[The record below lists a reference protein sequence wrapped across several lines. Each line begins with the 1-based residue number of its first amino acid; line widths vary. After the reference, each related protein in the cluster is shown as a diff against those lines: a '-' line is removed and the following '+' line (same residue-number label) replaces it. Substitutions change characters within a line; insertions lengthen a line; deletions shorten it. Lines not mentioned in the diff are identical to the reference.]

1 METLM
6 KDRQNGKS
14 LVRWRGE
21 DKMERLGQHLV
32 RWRYIVVAIWT
43 VLLAVSVYFGL
54 QLPGELRGNGFAIQD
69 GRFEQVEDTLNDRFD
84 RAGASMIVLLEGGD
98 LDTVLEDQRERLEA
112 VNGVDGV
119 LTPNENPDARAG
131 DVAYLLLEFNDYE
144 TAEASIEDVRNAL
157 ITNTDTDVRLTGEP
171 VFADDLNE
179 ASKNDLIRAELIG
192 IPVAL
197 VVLLLVFGT
206 PLAAFMPLF
215 VGVITFIVA
224 AGALF
229 FFAQS
234 MELSI
239 FVLNAV
245 AMIAIAL
252 GIDFSLL
259 LVNRYR
265 EELAQGK
272 SREAAIVRTVAT
284 AGRSILFSG
293 LCVFVGLAGL
303 LFIQV
308 DVFQAVAL
316 GALIAVAGAVLSALT
331 LLPSA
336 LYIVG
341 DAINKGRLIKTNE
354 VRSEVRWQQ
363 LARFVMKRPVVMTL
377 VALLLL
383 LPSLWFVRD
392 LELNIPDA
400 DALPT
405 SYESRAALERWDE
418 VFGATATD
426 AVLLFETNDLTES
439 MILDEL
445 VALTDELNEDPIV
458 DNVTTFLTASG
469 LEPAEFQQLAEVA
482 PEQLEAFDRLL
493 TLDGNTDLALINVSF
508 DVPPS
513 DKEAQA
519 FVRDWLDKGFAV
531 GGPAAFNEEIYEE
544 IYDSIPYAVIT
555 VILATFVILM
565 WAFRSILIPIKAIIM
580 NVLGLGATFGLLVI
594 IFESGYVYDAETI
607 SILTP
612 VFIFSLVFGLSMDYE
627 VFLVSRIEEY
637 YRETGDNDYATEM
650 GLAKTSKI
658 ITSAAVIM
666 IVVTGAFAFTGVSPI
681 KQLGVG
687 IALAIFIDA
696 TIIRI
701 LLVPSLMKL
710 FGDWNWWW
718 FGKKNLPKRN
728 LH

>member
-1 METLM
+1 
-6 KDRQNGKS
+6 
-14 LVRWRGE
+14 
-21 DKMERLGQHLV
+21 MERLGQALV
-32 RWRYIVVAIWT
+32 RWRYAVVLIWT

-54 QLPGELRGNGFAIQD
+54 QLPSELRGNGFAIQD
-69 GRFEQVEDTLNDRFD
+69 GRFAQVEDTLNDRFD

-98 LDTVLEDQRERLEA
+98 LETVIEQQRDRL
-112 VNGVDGV
+112 VDVDGVDGV
-119 LTPNENPDARAG
+119 ITPAENPDARSG
-131 DVAYLLLEFNDYE
+131 DVAYLLLEFEDYD

-157 ITNTDTDVRLTGEP
+157 IRDTDTDVRLTGEP

-197 VVLLLVFGT
+197 LVLLLVFGT
-206 PLAAFMPLF
+206 PLAAVMPLF
-215 VGVITFIVA
+215 VGLITFIVA
-224 AGALF
+224 AGSLF
-229 FFAQS
+229 FFAQT

-265 EELAQGK
+265 EELARGN

-308 DVFQAVAL
+308 DVFQAIAL

-354 VRSEVRWQQ
+354 TRSEVRWQK
-363 LARFVMKRPVVMTL
+363 LARFVMRRPVTMTL

-405 SYESRAALERWDE
+405 SYESRAALERWDD
-418 VFGATATD
+418 VFGETSTD
-426 AVLLFETNDLTES
+426 AVLLFETNDLTDS

-445 VALTDELNEDPIV
+445 TALTEELSEDPIV

-469 LEPAEFQQLAEVA
+469 LEPAEFQQLVEVA
-482 PEQLEAFDRLL
+482 PEQLEAFDRLV
-493 TLDGNTDLALINVSF
+493 TLEGNTDLALVNVSF

-513 DKEAQA
+513 DKDAQA
-519 FVRDWLDKGFAV
+519 FVRDWRDKGFDV

-555 VILATFVILM
+555 VILATMVILM
-565 WAFRSILIPIKAIIM
+565 WAFRSVLIPIKAIIM

-718 FGKKNLPKRN
+718 FGKKDLPKRN

>member
-1 METLM
+1 MERL
-6 KDRQNGKS
+6 GKN
-14 LVRWRGE
+14 LVRWRF
-21 DKMERLGQHLV
+21 
-32 RWRYIVVAIWT
+32 WVVAVWT
-43 VLLAVSVYFGL
+43 VLLAVSIYFGL
-54 QLPGELRGNGFAIQD
+54 QLPGELRGNGFAVQD
-69 GRFEQVEDTLNDRFD
+69 GRFAQVEDTLNDRFD

-98 LDTVLEDQRERLEA
+98 LETVMAEQKTRLES
-112 VNGVDGV
+112 VSGVDGV
-119 LTPNENPDARAG
+119 ITPAENPDARSDDA
-131 DVAYLLLEFNDYE
+131 AYFVLEFEDQE
-144 TAEASIEDVRNAL
+144 AAEAAIADVRAEL
-157 ITNTDTDVRLTGEP
+157 IRDTDTEVRLTGEP
-171 VFADDLNE
+171 VFAQDLNE

-215 VGVITFIVA
+215 VGLITFIVA
-224 AGALF
+224 AGSLF
-229 FFAQS
+229 FFTQT

-265 EELAQGK
+265 EELAKGL

-308 DVFQAVAL
+308 DVFQAIAL

-341 DAINKGRLIKTNE
+341 DAINKGRLIRTNE
-354 VRSEVRWQQ
+354 TRSEVRWQK

-405 SYESRAALERWDE
+405 SYESRAALERWDD
-418 VFGATATD
+418 VFGETSTD
-426 AVLLFETNDLTES
+426 AVLLFETNDLTDS

-445 VALTDELNEDPIV
+445 TTLTDELNEDPIV
-458 DNVTTFLTASG
+458 DNVTTFLTASN
-469 LEPAEFQQLAEVA
+469 LTAAEFQQLVQVA
-482 PEQLEAFDRLL
+482 PEQLEAFERLV
-493 TLDGNTDLALINVSF
+493 TLEGNTDLALVNVSF

-513 DKEAQA
+513 DKAAQA
-519 FVRDWLDKGFAV
+519 FVRDWRDQGFDV

-544 IYDSIPYAVIT
+544 IYDSIPYAVVT
-555 VILATFVILM
+555 VILATMVILM

-658 ITSAAVIM
+658 ITSAAIIM

-696 TIIRI
+696 TIIRM

-718 FGKKNLPKRN
+718 FGKKDLPKRN

>member
-1 METLM
+1 
-6 KDRQNGKS
+6 
-14 LVRWRGE
+14 
-21 DKMERLGQHLV
+21 MERLGQALV
-32 RWRYIVVAIWT
+32 RWRYAVVLIWT

-54 QLPGELRGNGFAIQD
+54 QLPSELRGNGFAIQD
-69 GRFEQVEDTLNDRFD
+69 GRFAQVEDTLNDRFD

-98 LDTVLEDQRERLEA
+98 LETVIEQQRDRLID
-112 VNGVDGV
+112 VDGVDGV
-119 LTPNENPDARAG
+119 ITPAENPDARSG
-131 DVAYLLLEFNDYE
+131 DAAYLLLEFEDYD
-144 TAEASIEDVRNAL
+144 TAEASIADVRDAL
-157 ITNTDTDVRLTGEP
+157 IRDTDTNVRLTGEP

-197 VVLLLVFGT
+197 LVLLLVFGT
-206 PLAAFMPLF
+206 PLAAVMPLF
-215 VGVITFIVA
+215 VGLITFIVA

-229 FFAQS
+229 FFAQT

-265 EELAQGK
+265 EELARG
-272 SREAAIVRTVAT
+272 SIREAAIVRTVAT

-316 GALIAVAGAVLSALT
+316 GALVAVAGAVLSALT

-354 VRSEVRWQQ
+354 TRSEVRWQK
-363 LARFVMKRPVVMTL
+363 LARFVMRRPVTMTL

-405 SYESRAALERWDE
+405 SYESRAALERWDD
-418 VFGATATD
+418 VFGETSTD
-426 AVLLFETNDLTES
+426 AVLLFETNDLTDS

-445 VALTDELNEDPIV
+445 TALTDELSGDPIV

-469 LEPAEFQQLAEVA
+469 LEPAEFQQLAEAA
-482 PEQLEAFDRLL
+482 PEQLEAFERLV
-493 TLDGNTDLALINVSF
+493 TLEGNTDLALVNISF
-508 DVPPS
+508 NVPPS
-513 DKEAQA
+513 DKDAQA
-519 FVRDWLDKGFAV
+519 FVRDWRDSGFDV

-544 IYDSIPYAVIT
+544 IYDSIPYAVVT
-555 VILATFVILM
+555 VILATMVILM
-565 WAFRSILIPIKAIIM
+565 WAFRSVLIPIKAIIM

-710 FGDWNWWW
+710 LGDWNWWW
-718 FGKKNLPKRN
+718 FGKKDLPKRN

>member
-1 METLM
+1 
-6 KDRQNGKS
+6 
-14 LVRWRGE
+14 
-21 DKMERLGQHLV
+21 MERLGQALV
-32 RWRYIVVAIWT
+32 RWRYAVVLIWT

-69 GRFEQVEDTLNDRFD
+69 GRFAQVEDTLNDRFD

-98 LDTVLEDQRERLEA
+98 LETVIAQQRDRLID
-112 VNGVDGV
+112 VDGIDGV
-119 LTPNENPDARAG
+119 ITPAENPDARSG
-131 DVAYLLLEFNDYE
+131 DAAYLLLEFEDYD
-144 TAEASIEDVRNAL
+144 TAEASIDDVRNAL
-157 ITNTDTDVRLTGEP
+157 IRDTDTDVRLTGEP

-197 VVLLLVFGT
+197 LVLLLVFGT
-206 PLAAFMPLF
+206 PLAAVMPLF
-215 VGVITFIVA
+215 VGLITFIVA

-229 FFAQS
+229 FFAQT

-265 EELAQGK
+265 EELAKGN

-308 DVFQAVAL
+308 DVFQAIAL

-354 VRSEVRWQQ
+354 TRSEVRWQK
-363 LARFVMKRPVVMTL
+363 LARFVMRRPVTMTL

-405 SYESRAALERWDE
+405 SYESRAALERWDD
-418 VFGATATD
+418 VFGETSTD
-426 AVLLFETNDLTES
+426 AVLLFETNDLTDS

-445 VALTDELNEDPIV
+445 TALTDELSEDPIV

-469 LEPAEFQQLAEVA
+469 LEPAEFQQLAKAA
-482 PEQLEAFDRLL
+482 PKQLEAFNRLV
-493 TLDGNTDLALINVSF
+493 TLDGNTDIALVNISF
-508 DVPPS
+508 NVPPS
-513 DKEAQA
+513 DKDAQA
-519 FVRDWLDKGFAV
+519 FVRDWRESGFDV

-544 IYDSIPYAVIT
+544 IYDSIPYAVVT
-555 VILATFVILM
+555 VILATMVILM
-565 WAFRSILIPIKAIIM
+565 WAFRSVLIPIKAIIM

-710 FGDWNWWW
+710 LGDWNWWW

>member
-1 METLM
+1 MERL
-6 KDRQNGKS
+6 GKN
-14 LVRWRGE
+14 LVRWRF
-21 DKMERLGQHLV
+21 
-32 RWRYIVVAIWT
+32 WVVAVWT
-43 VLLAVSVYFGL
+43 VLLAVSIYFGL
-54 QLPGELRGNGFAIQD
+54 QLPGELRGNGFAVQD
-69 GRFEQVEDTLNDRFD
+69 GRFAQVEDTLNDRFD

-98 LDTVLEDQRERLEA
+98 LETVMAEQKTRLES
-112 VNGVDGV
+112 VSGVDGV
-119 LTPNENPDARAG
+119 ITPAENPDARSG
-131 DVAYLLLEFNDYE
+131 DAAYFVLEFEDQE
-144 TAEASIEDVRNAL
+144 AAEAAIADVRAEL
-157 ITNTDTDVRLTGEP
+157 IRDTDTEVRLTGEP
-171 VFADDLNE
+171 VFAQDLNE

-215 VGVITFIVA
+215 VGLITFIVA
-224 AGALF
+224 AGSLF
-229 FFAQS
+229 FFTQT

-265 EELAQGK
+265 EELAKGL

-308 DVFQAVAL
+308 DVFQAIAL

-341 DAINKGRLIKTNE
+341 DAINKGRLIRTNE
-354 VRSEVRWQQ
+354 TRSEVRWQK

-405 SYESRAALERWDE
+405 SYESRAALERWDD
-418 VFGATATD
+418 VFGETSTD
-426 AVLLFETNDLTES
+426 AVLLFETNDLTDS

-445 VALTDELNEDPIV
+445 TTLTDELNEDPIV
-458 DNVTTFLTASG
+458 DNVTTFLTASN
-469 LEPAEFQQLAEVA
+469 LTAAEFQQLVQVA
-482 PEQLEAFDRLL
+482 PEQLEAFERLV
-493 TLDGNTDLALINVSF
+493 TLEGNTDLALVNVSF

-513 DKEAQA
+513 DKAAQA
-519 FVRDWLDKGFAV
+519 FVRDWRDQGFDV

-544 IYDSIPYAVIT
+544 IYDSIPYAVVT
-555 VILATFVILM
+555 VILATMVILM

-658 ITSAAVIM
+658 ITSAAIIM

-696 TIIRI
+696 TIIRM

-718 FGKKNLPKRN
+718 FGKKDLPKRN

>member
-1 METLM
+1 
-6 KDRQNGKS
+6 
-14 LVRWRGE
+14 
-21 DKMERLGQHLV
+21 MERLGQALV
-32 RWRYIVVAIWT
+32 RWRYAVVLIWT

-54 QLPGELRGNGFAIQD
+54 QLPSELRGNGFAIQD
-69 GRFEQVEDTLNDRFD
+69 GRFAQVEDTLNDRFD

-98 LDTVLEDQRERLEA
+98 LDTVIEQQRDRLID
-112 VNGVDGV
+112 VDGVDGV
-119 LTPNENPDARAG
+119 ITPAENPDARSG
-131 DVAYLLLEFNDYE
+131 DAAYLLLEFEDYD
-144 TAEASIEDVRNAL
+144 TAEASIDDVRNAL
-157 ITNTDTDVRLTGEP
+157 IRDTDTDVRLTGEP

-197 VVLLLVFGT
+197 LVLLLVFGT
-206 PLAAFMPLF
+206 PLAAVMPLF
-215 VGVITFIVA
+215 VGLITFIVA
-224 AGALF
+224 AGSLF
-229 FFAQS
+229 FFAQT

-265 EELAQGK
+265 EELAHGK

-308 DVFQAVAL
+308 DVFQAIAL

-354 VRSEVRWQQ
+354 TRSEVRWQK
-363 LARFVMKRPVVMTL
+363 LARFVMRCPVTMTL

-405 SYESRAALERWDE
+405 SYESRAALERWDD
-418 VFGATATD
+418 VFGETSTD
-426 AVLLFETNDLTES
+426 AVLLFETNDLTDS

-445 VALTDELNEDPIV
+445 TALTDELSEDPIV

-469 LEPAEFQQLAEVA
+469 LEPAEFQQLAEAA
-482 PEQLEAFDRLL
+482 PEQLEAFERLV
-493 TLDGNTDLALINVSF
+493 TLEGNTDLALVNVSF
-508 DVPPS
+508 NVPPS
-513 DKEAQA
+513 DKDAQA
-519 FVRDWLDKGFAV
+519 FVRDWRESGFDV

-544 IYDSIPYAVIT
+544 IYDSIPYAVVT
-555 VILATFVILM
+555 VILATMVILM
-565 WAFRSILIPIKAIIM
+565 WAFRSVLIPIKAIIM

-710 FGDWNWWW
+710 LGDWNWWW
-718 FGKKNLPKRN
+718 FGKKDLPKRN

>member
-1 METLM
+1 MERL
-6 KDRQNGKS
+6 GKN
-14 LVRWRGE
+14 LVRWRF
-21 DKMERLGQHLV
+21 
-32 RWRYIVVAIWT
+32 WVVAVWT
-43 VLLAVSVYFGL
+43 VLLAVSIYFGL
-54 QLPGELRGNGFAIQD
+54 QLPGELRGNGFAVQD
-69 GRFEQVEDTLNDRFD
+69 GRFAQVEDTLNDRFD

-98 LDTVLEDQRERLEA
+98 LETVMAEQKTRLES
-112 VNGVDGV
+112 VTGVDGV
-119 LTPNENPDARAG
+119 ITPAENPDARSG
-131 DVAYLLLEFNDYE
+131 DAAYFVLEFEDQE
-144 TAEASIEDVRNAL
+144 AAESAIADVRAEL
-157 ITNTDTDVRLTGEP
+157 IRDTDTEVRLTGEP
-171 VFADDLNE
+171 VFAQDLNE

-215 VGVITFIVA
+215 VGLITFIVA
-224 AGALF
+224 AGSLF
-229 FFAQS
+229 FFTQT

-265 EELAQGK
+265 EELAKGL

-308 DVFQAVAL
+308 DVFQAIAL

-341 DAINKGRLIKTNE
+341 DAINKGRLIRTNE
-354 VRSEVRWQQ
+354 TRSEVRWQK

-405 SYESRAALERWDE
+405 SYESRAALERWDD
-418 VFGATATD
+418 VFGETSTD
-426 AVLLFETNDLTES
+426 AVLLFETNDLTDS

-445 VALTDELNEDPIV
+445 TTLTDELNEDPIV
-458 DNVTTFLTASG
+458 DNVTTFLTASN
-469 LEPAEFQQLAEVA
+469 LTAAEFQQLVQVA
-482 PEQLEAFDRLL
+482 PEQLEAFERLV
-493 TLDGNTDLALINVSF
+493 TLEGNTDLALVNVSF

-513 DKEAQA
+513 DKAAQA
-519 FVRDWLDKGFAV
+519 FVRDWRDQGFDV

-544 IYDSIPYAVIT
+544 IYDSIPYAVVT
-555 VILATFVILM
+555 VILATMVILM

-696 TIIRI
+696 TIIRM

-718 FGKKNLPKRN
+718 FGKKDLPKRN

>member
-1 METLM
+1 
-6 KDRQNGKS
+6 
-14 LVRWRGE
+14 
-21 DKMERLGQHLV
+21 MERLGQALV
-32 RWRYIVVAIWT
+32 RWRYAVVLIWT

-54 QLPGELRGNGFAIQD
+54 QLPSELRGNGFAIQD
-69 GRFEQVEDTLNDRFD
+69 GRFAQVEDKLNDRFD

-98 LDTVLEDQRERLEA
+98 LETVIEQQRDRLVE
-112 VNGVDGV
+112 VDGVDGV
-119 LTPNENPDARAG
+119 ITPAENPEARDG
-131 DVAYLLLEFNDYE
+131 DVAYLLLEFEDYD
-144 TAEASIEDVRNAL
+144 TAETSIEDVRSAL
-157 ITNTDTDVRLTGEP
+157 IRDTDTDVRLTGEP

-197 VVLLLVFGT
+197 LVLLLVFGT

-215 VGVITFIVA
+215 VGLITFIVA
-224 AGALF
+224 AGSLF
-229 FFAQS
+229 FFAQT

-265 EELAQGK
+265 EELAKGK

-308 DVFQAVAL
+308 DVFQAIAL

-341 DAINKGRLIKTNE
+341 DTINKGRLVKTNE
-354 VRSEVRWQQ
+354 TRSEVRWQK
-363 LARFVMKRPVVMTL
+363 LARFVMRRPVTMTL

-405 SYESRAALERWDE
+405 SYESRAALERWDD
-418 VFGATATD
+418 VFGETSTD
-426 AVLLFETNDLTES
+426 AVLLFETNDLTDS

-445 VALTDELNEDPIV
+445 TALTDELSEDPIV

-469 LEPAEFQQLAEVA
+469 LEPAEFQQLAEAA
-482 PEQLEAFDRLL
+482 PEQLEAFERLV
-493 TLDGNTDLALINVSF
+493 TLEGNTDLALVNVSF

-513 DKEAQA
+513 DKDAQA
-519 FVRDWLDKGFAV
+519 FVRDWRENGFDV

-544 IYDSIPYAVIT
+544 IYDSIPYAVVT
-555 VILATFVILM
+555 VILATMFILM
-565 WAFRSILIPIKAIIM
+565 WAFRSVLIPIKAIIM

-666 IVVTGAFAFTGVSPI
+666 IVVTGAFAFTGVGPI

-701 LLVPSLMKL
+701 LLVPSLMKM

-718 FGKKNLPKRN
+718 FGKKDLPKRN

>member
-1 METLM
+1 
-6 KDRQNGKS
+6 
-14 LVRWRGE
+14 
-21 DKMERLGQHLV
+21 MERLGQALV
-32 RWRYIVVAIWT
+32 RWRYAVVLIWT

-54 QLPGELRGNGFAIQD
+54 QLPSELRGNGFAIQD
-69 GRFEQVEDTLNDRFD
+69 GRFAQVEDTLNDRFD

-98 LDTVLEDQRERLEA
+98 LDTVIEQQRDRLID
-112 VNGVDGV
+112 VDGVDGV
-119 LTPNENPDARAG
+119 ITPAENPDARSG
-131 DVAYLLLEFNDYE
+131 DAAYLLLEFEDYD
-144 TAEASIEDVRNAL
+144 TAEASIDDVRNAL
-157 ITNTDTDVRLTGEP
+157 IRDTDTDVRLTGEP

-197 VVLLLVFGT
+197 LVLLLVFGT
-206 PLAAFMPLF
+206 PLAAVMPLF
-215 VGVITFIVA
+215 VGLITFIVA
-224 AGALF
+224 AGSLF
-229 FFAQS
+229 FFAQT

-265 EELAQGK
+265 EELAHGK

-308 DVFQAVAL
+308 DVFQAIAL

-354 VRSEVRWQQ
+354 TRSEVRWQK
-363 LARFVMKRPVVMTL
+363 LARFVMRRPVTMTL

-405 SYESRAALERWDE
+405 SYESRAALERWDD
-418 VFGATATD
+418 VFGETSTD
-426 AVLLFETNDLTES
+426 AVLLFETNDLTDS

-445 VALTDELNEDPIV
+445 TALTDALSEDPIV

-469 LEPAEFQQLAEVA
+469 LEPAEFQQLAEAA
-482 PEQLEAFDRLL
+482 PEQLEAFERLV
-493 TLDGNTDLALINVSF
+493 TLEGNTDLALVNVSF
-508 DVPPS
+508 NVPPS
-513 DKEAQA
+513 DKDAQA
-519 FVRDWLDKGFAV
+519 FVRDWRESGFDV

-544 IYDSIPYAVIT
+544 IYDSIPYAVVT
-555 VILATFVILM
+555 VILATMVILM
-565 WAFRSILIPIKAIIM
+565 WAFRSVLIPIKAIIM

-710 FGDWNWWW
+710 LGDWNWWW
-718 FGKKNLPKRN
+718 FGKKDLPKRN
-728 LH
+728 LQ

>member
-1 METLM
+1 
-6 KDRQNGKS
+6 
-14 LVRWRGE
+14 
-21 DKMERLGQHLV
+21 MERLGQALV
-32 RWRYIVVAIWT
+32 RWRYAVVLIWT

-54 QLPGELRGNGFAIQD
+54 QLPSELRGNGFAIQD
-69 GRFEQVEDTLNDRFD
+69 GRFAQVEDTLNDRFD

-98 LDTVLEDQRERLEA
+98 LDTVIEQQRDRLID
-112 VNGVDGV
+112 VDGIDGV
-119 LTPNENPDARAG
+119 ITPAENPDARSG
-131 DVAYLLLEFNDYE
+131 DAAYLLLEFEDYD
-144 TAEASIEDVRNAL
+144 TAEASIDDVRNAL
-157 ITNTDTDVRLTGEP
+157 IRDTDTDVRLTGEP

-197 VVLLLVFGT
+197 LVLLLVFGT
-206 PLAAFMPLF
+206 PLAAVMPLF
-215 VGVITFIVA
+215 VGLITFIVA
-224 AGALF
+224 AGSLF
-229 FFAQS
+229 FFAQT

-265 EELAQGK
+265 EELAHGK

-308 DVFQAVAL
+308 DVFQAIAL

-354 VRSEVRWQQ
+354 TRSEVRWQK
-363 LARFVMKRPVVMTL
+363 LARFVMRRPVTMTL

-405 SYESRAALERWDE
+405 SYESRAALERWDD
-418 VFGATATD
+418 VFGETSTD
-426 AVLLFETNDLTES
+426 AVLLFETNDLTDS

-445 VALTDELNEDPIV
+445 TALTDELSEDPIV

-469 LEPAEFQQLAEVA
+469 LEPVEFQQLAEAA
-482 PEQLEAFDRLL
+482 PEQLEAFERLV
-493 TLDGNTDLALINVSF
+493 TLEGNTDLALVNVSF
-508 DVPPS
+508 NVPPS
-513 DKEAQA
+513 DKDAQA
-519 FVRDWLDKGFAV
+519 FVRDWRESGFDV

-544 IYDSIPYAVIT
+544 IYASIPYAVVT
-555 VILATFVILM
+555 VILATMVILM
-565 WAFRSILIPIKAIIM
+565 WAFRSVLIPIKAIIM

-710 FGDWNWWW
+710 LGDWNWWW

>member
-1 METLM
+1 
-6 KDRQNGKS
+6 
-14 LVRWRGE
+14 
-21 DKMERLGQHLV
+21 MERLGKNLV
-32 RWRYIVVAIWT
+32 RWRYAVVLIWT

-54 QLPGELRGNGFAIQD
+54 QLPSELRGNGFAIQD
-69 GRFEQVEDTLNDRFD
+69 GRFAQVEDTLNDRFD

-98 LDTVLEDQRERLEA
+98 LETVIEQQRDRL
-112 VNGVDGV
+112 VDVDGVDGV
-119 LTPNENPDARAG
+119 ITPAENPDARSG
-131 DVAYLLLEFNDYE
+131 DVAYLLLEFEDYD

-157 ITNTDTDVRLTGEP
+157 IRDTDTDVRLTGEP

-197 VVLLLVFGT
+197 LVLLLVFGT
-206 PLAAFMPLF
+206 PLAAVMPLF
-215 VGVITFIVA
+215 VGLITFIVA

-229 FFAQS
+229 FFAQT

-265 EELAQGK
+265 EELAKGK

-308 DVFQAVAL
+308 DVFQAIAL

-341 DAINKGRLIKTNE
+341 DAINKGRLVKTNE
-354 VRSEVRWQQ
+354 TRSEVRWQK
-363 LARFVMKRPVVMTL
+363 LARFVMRRPVTMTL

-405 SYESRAALERWDE
+405 SYESRAALERWDD
-418 VFGATATD
+418 VFGETSTD
-426 AVLLFETNDLTES
+426 AVLLFETNDLTDS

-445 VALTDELNEDPIV
+445 TALTEELSEEPIV

-469 LEPAEFQQLAEVA
+469 LEPAEFQQLVEMA
-482 PEQLEAFDRLL
+482 PEQLEAFDRLV
-493 TLDGNTDLALINVSF
+493 TLEGNTDLALVNVSF

-513 DKEAQA
+513 DKGAQA
-519 FVRDWLDKGFAV
+519 FVRDWRDKGFDV

-555 VILATFVILM
+555 VILATMVILM
-565 WAFRSILIPIKAIIM
+565 WAFRSVLIPIKAIIM

-718 FGKKNLPKRN
+718 FGKKDLPKRN

>member
-1 METLM
+1 MERL
-6 KDRQNGKS
+6 GKN
-14 LVRWRGE
+14 LVRWRFW
-21 DKMERLGQHLV
+21 V
-32 RWRYIVVAIWT
+32 IAVWT
-43 VLLAVSVYFGL
+43 VLLAVSIYFGL
-54 QLPGELRGNGFAIQD
+54 QLPGELRGNGFAVQD
-69 GRFEQVEDTLNDRFD
+69 GRFAQVEDTLNNRFD

-98 LDTVLEDQRERLEA
+98 LETVMAEQKTRLES
-112 VNGVDGV
+112 VTGVDGV
-119 LTPNENPDARAG
+119 ITPAENPDARSG
-131 DVAYLLLEFNDYE
+131 DAAYFVLEFEDQE
-144 TAEASIEDVRNAL
+144 AAEAAIADVRDEL
-157 ITNTDTDVRLTGEP
+157 IRDTDTEVRLTGEP
-171 VFADDLNE
+171 VFAQDLNE

-215 VGVITFIVA
+215 VGLITFIVA
-224 AGALF
+224 AGSLF
-229 FFAQS
+229 FFTQT

-265 EELAQGK
+265 EELAKGLA
-272 SREAAIVRTVAT
+272 REAAIVRTVAT

-308 DVFQAVAL
+308 DVFQAIAL

-341 DAINKGRLIKTNE
+341 DTINKGRLIRTNE
-354 VRSEVRWQQ
+354 TRSEVRWQK
-363 LARFVMKRPVVMTL
+363 LARFVMKRPVAMTL

-405 SYESRAALERWDE
+405 SYESRAALERWDD
-418 VFGATATD
+418 VFGETSTD
-426 AVLLFETNDLTES
+426 AVLLFETNDLTDS

-445 VALTDELNEDPIV
+445 TTLTDELNEDPIV
-458 DNVTTFLTASG
+458 DNVTTFLTASN
-469 LEPAEFQQLAEVA
+469 LTAAEFQQLVQVA
-482 PEQLEAFDRLL
+482 PEQLEAFERLV
-493 TLDGNTDLALINVSF
+493 TLEGNTDLALVNVSF

-513 DKEAQA
+513 DKAAQA
-519 FVRDWLDKGFAV
+519 FVRDWRDQGFDV

-544 IYDSIPYAVIT
+544 IYDSIPYAVVT
-555 VILATFVILM
+555 VILATMVILM

-696 TIIRI
+696 TIIRM

-718 FGKKNLPKRN
+718 FGKKDLPKRN

>member
-1 METLM
+1 
-6 KDRQNGKS
+6 
-14 LVRWRGE
+14 
-21 DKMERLGQHLV
+21 MERLGQALV
-32 RWRYIVVAIWT
+32 RWRYAVVLIWT

-54 QLPGELRGNGFAIQD
+54 QLPSELRGNGFAIQD
-69 GRFEQVEDTLNDRFD
+69 GRFAQVEDTLNDRFD
-84 RAGASMIVLLEGGD
+84 RAGALMIVLLEGGD
-98 LDTVLEDQRERLEA
+98 LDTVIEQQRDRLID
-112 VNGVDGV
+112 VDGVDGV
-119 LTPNENPDARAG
+119 ITPAENPDARSG
-131 DVAYLLLEFNDYE
+131 DAAYLLLEFEDYD
-144 TAEASIEDVRNAL
+144 TAEASIDDVRNAL
-157 ITNTDTDVRLTGEP
+157 IRDTDTDVRLTGEP

-197 VVLLLVFGT
+197 LVLLLVFGT
-206 PLAAFMPLF
+206 PLAAVMPLF
-215 VGVITFIVA
+215 VGLITFIVA
-224 AGALF
+224 AGSLF
-229 FFAQS
+229 FFAQT

-265 EELAQGK
+265 EELAHGK

-308 DVFQAVAL
+308 DVFQAIAL

-354 VRSEVRWQQ
+354 TRSEVRWQK
-363 LARFVMKRPVVMTL
+363 LARFVMRRPVTMTL

-405 SYESRAALERWDE
+405 SYESRAALERWDD
-418 VFGATATD
+418 VFGETSTD
-426 AVLLFETNDLTES
+426 AVLLFETNDLTDS

-445 VALTDELNEDPIV
+445 TALTDELSEDPIV

-469 LEPAEFQQLAEVA
+469 LEPAEFQQLAEAA
-482 PEQLEAFDRLL
+482 PEQLEAFERLV
-493 TLDGNTDLALINVSF
+493 TLEGNTDLALVNVSF
-508 DVPPS
+508 NVPPS
-513 DKEAQA
+513 DKDAQA
-519 FVRDWLDKGFAV
+519 FVRDWRESGFDV

-544 IYDSIPYAVIT
+544 IYDSIPYAVVT
-555 VILATFVILM
+555 VILATMVILM
-565 WAFRSILIPIKAIIM
+565 WAFRSVLIPIKAIIM

-710 FGDWNWWW
+710 LGDWNWWW
-718 FGKKNLPKRN
+718 FGKKDLPKRN

>member
-1 METLM
+1 
-6 KDRQNGKS
+6 
-14 LVRWRGE
+14 
-21 DKMERLGQHLV
+21 MERLGQHLV

-69 GRFEQVEDTLNDRFD
+69 GRFAQVEDQLNDRFD

-98 LDTVLEDQRERLEA
+98 LDAVLDAQRDQLET
-112 VNGVDGV
+112 VNGVEGV
-119 LTPNENPDARAG
+119 ITPNENPDARSG
-131 DVAYLLLEFNDYE
+131 DVAYLLLEFDDYE
-144 TAEASIEDVRNAL
+144 TAEASIEAVRDAL

-265 EELAQGK
+265 EELAKGK

-308 DVFQAVAL
+308 DVFQAIAL
-316 GALIAVAGAVLSALT
+316 GALIAVGGAVLSALT

-383 LPSLWFVRD
+383 LPSIWFVRD
-392 LELNIPDA
+392 LELNIPAA

-405 SYESRAALERWDE
+405 SYESRAALERWDD

-426 AVLLFETNDLTES
+426 AVLLFETNDLTDS

-445 VALTDELNEDPIV
+445 VALTDELNEEPIV

-469 LEPAEFQQLAEVA
+469 LEPEAFQQLAEVA
-482 PEQLEAFDRLL
+482 PEQLEAFDRLV
-493 TLDGNTDLALINVSF
+493 TLDGNTDLALVNVSF

-519 FVRDWLDKGFAV
+519 FVRDWREKGFEV

-555 VILATFVILM
+555 VILATFIILM

-658 ITSAAVIM
+658 ITSAAIIM

>member
-1 METLM
+1 
-6 KDRQNGKS
+6 
-14 LVRWRGE
+14 
-21 DKMERLGQHLV
+21 MERLGKILV
-32 RWRYIVVAIWT
+32 RWRYAVVLIWT

-69 GRFEQVEDTLNDRFD
+69 GRFAQVEDTLNDRFD

-98 LDTVLEDQRERLEA
+98 VETVIEQQRDRLME
-112 VNGVDGV
+112 VDGIDGV
-119 LTPNENPDARAG
+119 ITPTENPDARSG
-131 DVAYLLLEFNDYE
+131 DVAYLLLEFEDYD
-144 TAEASIEDVRNAL
+144 TAEASIADVRNAL
-157 ITNTDTDVRLTGEP
+157 IRDTDTDVRLTGEP

-197 VVLLLVFGT
+197 LVLLLVFGT
-206 PLAAFMPLF
+206 PLAAIMPLF
-215 VGVITFIVA
+215 VGLITFIVA
-224 AGALF
+224 AGSLF
-229 FFAQS
+229 FFAQT

-272 SREAAIVRTVAT
+272 SREAAIIRTVAT

-308 DVFQAVAL
+308 DVFQAIAL

-341 DAINKGRLIKTNE
+341 DAINKGRLVKTNE
-354 VRSEVRWQQ
+354 TRSEVRWQK
-363 LARFVMKRPVVMTL
+363 LARFVMKRPVTMTL
-377 VALLLL
+377 VALFLL

-405 SYESRAALERWDE
+405 SYESRAALERWDD
-418 VFGATATD
+418 VFGETSTD
-426 AVLLFETNDLTES
+426 AVLLFETNDLTDP

-445 VALTDELNEDPIV
+445 TALTDELTEDPIV

-469 LEPAEFQQLAEVA
+469 LEPAEFQQLVEVA
-482 PEQLEAFDRLL
+482 PEQLEAFDRLV
-493 TLDGNTDLALINVSF
+493 TLEGNTDLALVNVSF

-513 DKEAQA
+513 DKDAQA
-519 FVRDWLDKGFAV
+519 FVRDWRDKGFDV

-544 IYDSIPYAVIT
+544 IYDSIPYAVVT
-555 VILATFVILM
+555 VILATMVILM

-718 FGKKNLPKRN
+718 FGKKDLPKRN
-728 LH
+728 MH

>member
-1 METLM
+1 
-6 KDRQNGKS
+6 
-14 LVRWRGE
+14 
-21 DKMERLGQHLV
+21 MERLGQALV
-32 RWRYIVVAIWT
+32 RWRYAVVLIWT

-54 QLPGELRGNGFAIQD
+54 QLPSELRGNGFAIQD
-69 GRFEQVEDTLNDRFD
+69 GRFAQVEDKLNDRFD

-98 LDTVLEDQRERLEA
+98 LETVIEQQRDRLAE
-112 VNGVDGV
+112 VDGVDGV
-119 LTPNENPDARAG
+119 ITPAENPEARDG
-131 DVAYLLLEFNDYE
+131 DVAYLLLEFEDYD
-144 TAEASIEDVRNAL
+144 TAETSIEDVRSAL
-157 ITNTDTDVRLTGEP
+157 IRDTDTDVRLTGEP

-197 VVLLLVFGT
+197 LVLLLVFGT

-215 VGVITFIVA
+215 VGLITFIVA
-224 AGALF
+224 AGSLF
-229 FFAQS
+229 FFAQT

-265 EELAQGK
+265 EELAKGK

-308 DVFQAVAL
+308 DVFQAIAL

-341 DAINKGRLIKTNE
+341 DTINKGRLVKTNE
-354 VRSEVRWQQ
+354 TRSEVRWQK
-363 LARFVMKRPVVMTL
+363 LARFVMRRPVTMTL

-405 SYESRAALERWDE
+405 SYESRAALERWDD
-418 VFGATATD
+418 VFGETSTD
-426 AVLLFETNDLTES
+426 AMLLFETNDLTDS

-445 VALTDELNEDPIV
+445 TALTDELSEDPIV

-469 LEPAEFQQLAEVA
+469 LEPAEFQQLAEAA
-482 PEQLEAFDRLL
+482 PEQLEAFERLV
-493 TLDGNTDLALINVSF
+493 TLEGNTDLALVNVSF

-513 DKEAQA
+513 DKDAQA
-519 FVRDWLDKGFAV
+519 FVRDWRENGFDV

-544 IYDSIPYAVIT
+544 IYDSIPYAVVT
-555 VILATFVILM
+555 VILATMFILM
-565 WAFRSILIPIKAIIM
+565 WAFRSVLIPIKAIIM

-701 LLVPSLMKL
+701 LLVPSLMKM

-718 FGKKNLPKRN
+718 FGKKDLPKRN

>member
-1 METLM
+1 
-6 KDRQNGKS
+6 
-14 LVRWRGE
+14 
-21 DKMERLGQHLV
+21 MERLGQALV
-32 RWRYIVVAIWT
+32 RWRYAVVLIWT

-54 QLPGELRGNGFAIQD
+54 QLPSELRGNGFAIQD
-69 GRFEQVEDTLNDRFD
+69 GRFAQVEDTLNDRFD

-98 LDTVLEDQRERLEA
+98 LDTVIEQQRDRLID
-112 VNGVDGV
+112 VDGVDGV
-119 LTPNENPDARAG
+119 ITPAENPDARSG
-131 DVAYLLLEFNDYE
+131 DAAYLLLEFEDYD
-144 TAEASIEDVRNAL
+144 TAEASIDDVRNAL
-157 ITNTDTDVRLTGEP
+157 IRDTDTDLRLTGEP

-197 VVLLLVFGT
+197 LVLLLVFGT
-206 PLAAFMPLF
+206 PLAAVMPLF
-215 VGVITFIVA
+215 VGLITFIVA
-224 AGALF
+224 AGSLF
-229 FFAQS
+229 FFAQT

-265 EELAQGK
+265 EELAHGK

-308 DVFQAVAL
+308 DVFQAIAL

-354 VRSEVRWQQ
+354 TRSEVRWQK
-363 LARFVMKRPVVMTL
+363 LARFVMRRPVTMTL

-405 SYESRAALERWDE
+405 SYESRAALERWDD
-418 VFGATATD
+418 VFGETSTD
-426 AVLLFETNDLTES
+426 AVLLFETNDLTDS

-445 VALTDELNEDPIV
+445 TALTDELSEDPIV

-469 LEPAEFQQLAEVA
+469 LEPAEFQQLAEAA
-482 PEQLEAFDRLL
+482 PEQLEAFERLV
-493 TLDGNTDLALINVSF
+493 TLEGNTDLALVNVSF
-508 DVPPS
+508 NVPPS
-513 DKEAQA
+513 DKDAQA
-519 FVRDWLDKGFAV
+519 FVRDWRESGFDV

-544 IYDSIPYAVIT
+544 IYDSIPYAVVT
-555 VILATFVILM
+555 VILATMVILM
-565 WAFRSILIPIKAIIM
+565 WAFRSVLIPIKAIIM

-710 FGDWNWWW
+710 LGDWNWWW
-718 FGKKNLPKRN
+718 FGKKDLPKRN

>member
-1 METLM
+1 
-6 KDRQNGKS
+6 
-14 LVRWRGE
+14 
-21 DKMERLGQHLV
+21 MERLGQALV
-32 RWRYIVVAIWT
+32 RWRYAVVLIWT

-54 QLPGELRGNGFAIQD
+54 QLPSELRGNGFAIQD
-69 GRFEQVEDTLNDRFD
+69 GRFAQVEDTLNDRFD

-98 LDTVLEDQRERLEA
+98 LDTVIEQQRDRLID
-112 VNGVDGV
+112 VDGIDGV
-119 LTPNENPDARAG
+119 ITPAENPDARSG
-131 DVAYLLLEFNDYE
+131 DAAYLLLEFEDYD
-144 TAEASIEDVRNAL
+144 TAEASIDDVRNAL
-157 ITNTDTDVRLTGEP
+157 IRDTDTDVRLTGEP

-197 VVLLLVFGT
+197 LVLLLVFGT
-206 PLAAFMPLF
+206 PLAAVMPLF
-215 VGVITFIVA
+215 VGLITFIVA
-224 AGALF
+224 AGSLF
-229 FFAQS
+229 FFAQT

-265 EELAQGK
+265 EELAHGK

-308 DVFQAVAL
+308 DVFQAIAL

-354 VRSEVRWQQ
+354 TRSEVRWQK
-363 LARFVMKRPVVMTL
+363 LARFVMRRPVTMTL

-405 SYESRAALERWDE
+405 SYESRAALERWDD
-418 VFGATATD
+418 VFGETSTD
-426 AVLLFETNDLTES
+426 AVLLFETNDLTDS

-445 VALTDELNEDPIV
+445 TALTDELSEDPIV

-469 LEPAEFQQLAEVA
+469 LEPVEFQQLAEAA
-482 PEQLEAFDRLL
+482 PEQLEAFERLV
-493 TLDGNTDLALINVSF
+493 TLEGNTDLALVNVSF
-508 DVPPS
+508 NVPPS
-513 DKEAQA
+513 DKDAQA
-519 FVRDWLDKGFAV
+519 FVRDWRESGFDV

-544 IYDSIPYAVIT
+544 IYDSIPYAVVT
-555 VILATFVILM
+555 VILATMVILM
-565 WAFRSILIPIKAIIM
+565 WAFRSVLIPIKAIIM

-710 FGDWNWWW
+710 LGDWNWWW

>member
-1 METLM
+1 
-6 KDRQNGKS
+6 
-14 LVRWRGE
+14 
-21 DKMERLGQHLV
+21 MERLGQALV
-32 RWRYIVVAIWT
+32 RWRYAVVLIWT

-54 QLPGELRGNGFAIQD
+54 QLPSELRGNGFAIQD
-69 GRFEQVEDTLNDRFD
+69 GRFAQVEDTLNDRFD

-98 LDTVLEDQRERLEA
+98 LDTVIEQQRDRLID
-112 VNGVDGV
+112 VDGIDGV
-119 LTPNENPDARAG
+119 ITPAENPDARSG
-131 DVAYLLLEFNDYE
+131 NVAYLLLEFEDYD
-144 TAEASIEDVRNAL
+144 TAESSIDDVRNAL
-157 ITNTDTDVRLTGEP
+157 IRDTDTDVRLTGEP

-197 VVLLLVFGT
+197 LVLLLVFGT
-206 PLAAFMPLF
+206 PLAAVMPLF
-215 VGVITFIVA
+215 VGLITFIVA
-224 AGALF
+224 AGSLF
-229 FFAQS
+229 FFAQT

-265 EELAQGK
+265 EELAHGK

-308 DVFQAVAL
+308 DVFQAIAL

-354 VRSEVRWQQ
+354 TRSEVRWQK
-363 LARFVMKRPVVMTL
+363 LARFVMRRPVTMTL

-405 SYESRAALERWDE
+405 SYESRAALERWDD
-418 VFGATATD
+418 VFGETSTD
-426 AVLLFETNDLTES
+426 AVLLFETNDLTDS

-445 VALTDELNEDPIV
+445 TALTDELSEGPIV

-469 LEPAEFQQLAEVA
+469 LEPAEFQQLAEAA
-482 PEQLEAFDRLL
+482 PEQLEAFERLV
-493 TLDGNTDLALINVSF
+493 TLEGNTDLALVNVSF
-508 DVPPS
+508 NVPPS
-513 DKEAQA
+513 DKDAQA
-519 FVRDWLDKGFAV
+519 FVRDWRESGFDV

-544 IYDSIPYAVIT
+544 IYDSIPYAVVT
-555 VILATFVILM
+555 VILATMVILM
-565 WAFRSILIPIKAIIM
+565 WAFRSVLIPIKAIIM

-710 FGDWNWWW
+710 LGDWNWWW
-718 FGKKNLPKRN
+718 FGKKDLPKRN

>member
-1 METLM
+1 
-6 KDRQNGKS
+6 
-14 LVRWRGE
+14 
-21 DKMERLGQHLV
+21 MERLGQALV
-32 RWRYIVVAIWT
+32 RWRYAVVLIWT

-69 GRFEQVEDTLNDRFD
+69 GRFAQVEDKLNDRFD

-98 LDTVLEDQRERLEA
+98 LETVIEQQRDRLVE
-112 VNGVDGV
+112 VDGVDGV
-119 LTPNENPDARAG
+119 ITPAENPEARDG
-131 DVAYLLLEFNDYE
+131 DVAYLLLEFEDYD
-144 TAEASIEDVRNAL
+144 TAEASIEDVRSAL
-157 ITNTDTDVRLTGEP
+157 IRDTDTDVRLTGEP

-197 VVLLLVFGT
+197 LVLLLVFGT

-215 VGVITFIVA
+215 VGLITFIVA
-224 AGALF
+224 AGSLF
-229 FFAQS
+229 FFAQT

-265 EELAQGK
+265 EELAKGK

-308 DVFQAVAL
+308 DVFQAIAL

-341 DAINKGRLIKTNE
+341 DTINKGRLVKTNE
-354 VRSEVRWQQ
+354 TRSEVRWQK
-363 LARFVMKRPVVMTL
+363 LARFVMRRPVTMTL

-405 SYESRAALERWDE
+405 SYESRAALERWDD
-418 VFGATATD
+418 VFGETSTD
-426 AVLLFETNDLTES
+426 AVLLFETNDLTDS

-445 VALTDELNEDPIV
+445 TALTDELSEDPIV

-469 LEPAEFQQLAEVA
+469 LEPAEFQQLAEAA
-482 PEQLEAFDRLL
+482 PEQLEAFDRLI
-493 TLDGNTDLALINVSF
+493 TLEGNTDLALVNVSF
-508 DVPPS
+508 NVPPS
-513 DKEAQA
+513 DKDAQA
-519 FVRDWLDKGFAV
+519 FVRDWRDKGFDV

-544 IYDSIPYAVIT
+544 IYDSIPYAVVT
-555 VILATFVILM
+555 VILATMVILM
-565 WAFRSILIPIKAIIM
+565 WAFRSVLIPLKAIIM

-607 SILTP
+607 SILIP

-701 LLVPSLMKL
+701 LLVPSLMKM

-718 FGKKNLPKRN
+718 FGKKDLPKRN

>member
-1 METLM
+1 
-6 KDRQNGKS
+6 
-14 LVRWRGE
+14 
-21 DKMERLGQHLV
+21 MERLGQALV
-32 RWRYIVVAIWT
+32 RWRYAVVLIWT

-69 GRFEQVEDTLNDRFD
+69 GRFAQVEDTLNDRFD

-98 LDTVLEDQRERLEA
+98 LETVIEQQRDRLAE
-112 VNGVDGV
+112 VDGVDGV
-119 LTPNENPDARAG
+119 ITPTENPDARSG
-131 DVAYLLLEFNDYE
+131 DAAYLLLEFEDYDA
-144 TAEASIEDVRNAL
+144 AEASIADVRDAL
-157 ITNTDTDVRLTGEP
+157 IRDTDTDVRLTGEP

-197 VVLLLVFGT
+197 LVLLLVFGT
-206 PLAAFMPLF
+206 PLAAVMPLF
-215 VGVITFIVA
+215 VGLITFIVA
-224 AGALF
+224 AGSLF
-229 FFAQS
+229 FFAQT

-265 EELAQGK
+265 EELAHGN

-316 GALIAVAGAVLSALT
+316 GALMAVAGAVLSALT

-354 VRSEVRWQQ
+354 TRSEVRWQK
-363 LARFVMKRPVVMTL
+363 LARFVMRRPVVMTI

-392 LELNIPDA
+392 LELNIPGA

-405 SYESRAALERWDE
+405 SYESRAALERWDD
-418 VFGATATD
+418 VFGETSTD
-426 AVLLFETNDLTES
+426 AVLLFEANDLTDS

-445 VALTDELNEDPIV
+445 TALTDELSEDPIV
-458 DNVTTFLTASG
+458 DNVTTVLTASG
-469 LEPAEFQQLAEVA
+469 LESTEFQQLAEAA
-482 PEQLEAFDRLL
+482 PEQLEAFERLV
-493 TLDGNTDLALINVSF
+493 TLEGNTDLALVNVSF
-508 DVPPS
+508 NVAPS
-513 DKEAQA
+513 DKDAQA
-519 FVRDWLDKGFAV
+519 FVRDWRESGFDV

-544 IYDSIPYAVIT
+544 IYDSIPYAVVT
-555 VILATFVILM
+555 VILATMVILM
-565 WAFRSILIPIKAIIM
+565 WAFRSVLIPIKAIIM

-696 TIIRI
+696 TIIRM

-718 FGKKNLPKRN
+718 FGKKDLPKRN

>member
-1 METLM
+1 MERL
-6 KDRQNGKS
+6 GKN
-14 LVRWRGE
+14 LVRWRF
-21 DKMERLGQHLV
+21 
-32 RWRYIVVAIWT
+32 WVVAVWT
-43 VLLAVSVYFGL
+43 VLLAVSIYFGL
-54 QLPGELRGNGFAIQD
+54 QLPGELRGNGFAVQD
-69 GRFEQVEDTLNDRFD
+69 GRFAQVEDTLNDRFD

-98 LDTVLEDQRERLEA
+98 LETVMAEQKTRLES
-112 VNGVDGV
+112 VSGVDGV
-119 LTPNENPDARAG
+119 ITPEENPDARSG
-131 DVAYLLLEFNDYE
+131 DAAYFVLEFEDQE
-144 TAEASIEDVRNAL
+144 AAEAAIADVRNEL
-157 ITNTDTDVRLTGEP
+157 IRDTDTEVRLTGEP
-171 VFADDLNE
+171 VFAQDLNE

-215 VGVITFIVA
+215 VGLITFIVA
-224 AGALF
+224 AGSLF
-229 FFAQS
+229 FFTQT

-265 EELAQGK
+265 EELAKGL

-308 DVFQAVAL
+308 DVFQAIAL

-341 DAINKGRLIKTNE
+341 DAINKGRLIRTNE
-354 VRSEVRWQQ
+354 TRSEVRWQK

-392 LELNIPDA
+392 LELNIPNA

-405 SYESRAALERWDE
+405 SYESRAALERWDD
-418 VFGATATD
+418 VFGETSTD
-426 AVLLFETNDLTES
+426 AVLLFETNDLTDS

-445 VALTDELNEDPIV
+445 TTLTDELNEDPIV
-458 DNVTTFLTASG
+458 DNVTTFLTASN
-469 LEPAEFQQLAEVA
+469 LTAAEFQQLVQVA
-482 PEQLEAFDRLL
+482 PEQLEAFERLV
-493 TLDGNTDLALINVSF
+493 TLEGNTDLALVNVSF

-513 DKEAQA
+513 DKAAQA
-519 FVRDWLDKGFAV
+519 FVRDWRDQGFDV

-544 IYDSIPYAVIT
+544 IYDSIPYAVVT
-555 VILATFVILM
+555 VILATMVILM

-658 ITSAAVIM
+658 ITSAAIIM

-696 TIIRI
+696 TIIRM

-718 FGKKNLPKRN
+718 FGKKDLPKRN

>member
-1 METLM
+1 
-6 KDRQNGKS
+6 
-14 LVRWRGE
+14 
-21 DKMERLGQHLV
+21 MERLGQALV
-32 RWRYIVVAIWT
+32 RWRYAVVLIWT

-54 QLPGELRGNGFAIQD
+54 QLPSELRGNGFAIQD
-69 GRFEQVEDTLNDRFD
+69 GRFAQVEDTLNDRFD

-98 LDTVLEDQRERLEA
+98 LDTVIEQQRDRLID
-112 VNGVDGV
+112 VDGIDGV
-119 LTPNENPDARAG
+119 ITPAENPDARSG
-131 DVAYLLLEFNDYE
+131 DAAYLLLEFEDYD
-144 TAEASIEDVRNAL
+144 TAEASIDDVRNAL
-157 ITNTDTDVRLTGEP
+157 IRDTDTDVRLTGEP

-197 VVLLLVFGT
+197 LVLLLVFGT
-206 PLAAFMPLF
+206 PLAAVMPLF
-215 VGVITFIVA
+215 VGLITFIVA

-229 FFAQS
+229 FFAQT

-265 EELAQGK
+265 EELARG
-272 SREAAIVRTVAT
+272 SIREAAIVRTVAT

-308 DVFQAVAL
+308 DVFQAIAL

-354 VRSEVRWQQ
+354 TRSEVRWQK
-363 LARFVMKRPVVMTL
+363 LARFVMRRPVTMTL

-405 SYESRAALERWDE
+405 SYESRAALERWDD
-418 VFGATATD
+418 VFGETSTD
-426 AVLLFETNDLTES
+426 AVLLFETNDLTDS

-445 VALTDELNEDPIV
+445 TALTDELSEDPIV

-469 LEPAEFQQLAEVA
+469 LEPVEFQQLAEVA
-482 PEQLEAFDRLL
+482 PEQLEAFERLV
-493 TLDGNTDLALINVSF
+493 TLEGNTDLALVNVSF
-508 DVPPS
+508 NVPPS
-513 DKEAQA
+513 DKDAQA
-519 FVRDWLDKGFAV
+519 FVRDWRESGFDV

-544 IYDSIPYAVIT
+544 IYASIPYAVVT
-555 VILATFVILM
+555 VILATMVILM
-565 WAFRSILIPIKAIIM
+565 WAFRSVLIPIKAIIM

-710 FGDWNWWW
+710 LGDWNWWW

>member
-1 METLM
+1 
-6 KDRQNGKS
+6 
-14 LVRWRGE
+14 
-21 DKMERLGQHLV
+21 MERLGQALV
-32 RWRYIVVAIWT
+32 RWRYAVVLIWT

-54 QLPGELRGNGFAIQD
+54 QLPSELRGNGFAIQD
-69 GRFEQVEDTLNDRFD
+69 GRFAQVEDKLNDRFD

-98 LDTVLEDQRERLEA
+98 LETVIEQQRDRLAE
-112 VNGVDGV
+112 VDGVDGV
-119 LTPNENPDARAG
+119 ITPAENPEARDG
-131 DVAYLLLEFNDYE
+131 DVAYLLLEFEDYD
-144 TAEASIEDVRNAL
+144 TAETSIEDVRSAL
-157 ITNTDTDVRLTGEP
+157 IRDTDTDVRLTGEP

-197 VVLLLVFGT
+197 LVLLLVFGT

-215 VGVITFIVA
+215 VGLITFIVA
-224 AGALF
+224 AGSLF
-229 FFAQS
+229 FFAQT

-265 EELAQGK
+265 EELAKGK

-308 DVFQAVAL
+308 DVFQAIAL

-341 DAINKGRLIKTNE
+341 DTINKGRLVKTNE
-354 VRSEVRWQQ
+354 TRSEVRWQK
-363 LARFVMKRPVVMTL
+363 LARFVMRRPVTMTL

-405 SYESRAALERWDE
+405 SYESRAALERWDD
-418 VFGATATD
+418 VFGETSTD
-426 AVLLFETNDLTES
+426 AVLLFETNDLTDS

-445 VALTDELNEDPIV
+445 TALTDELSEDPIV

-469 LEPAEFQQLAEVA
+469 LEPAEFQQLAEAA
-482 PEQLEAFDRLL
+482 PEQLEAFERLV
-493 TLDGNTDLALINVSF
+493 TLEGNTDLALVNVSF

-513 DKEAQA
+513 DKDAQA
-519 FVRDWLDKGFAV
+519 FVRDWRENGFDV

-544 IYDSIPYAVIT
+544 IYDSIPYAVVT
-555 VILATFVILM
+555 VILATMFILM
-565 WAFRSILIPIKAIIM
+565 WAFRSVLIPIKAIIM

-701 LLVPSLMKL
+701 LLVPSLMKM

-718 FGKKNLPKRN
+718 FGKKDLPKRN

>member
-1 METLM
+1 
-6 KDRQNGKS
+6 
-14 LVRWRGE
+14 
-21 DKMERLGQHLV
+21 MERLGKNLV
-32 RWRYIVVAIWT
+32 RWRYAVVLIWT

-54 QLPGELRGNGFAIQD
+54 QLPSELRGNGFAIQD
-69 GRFEQVEDTLNDRFD
+69 GRFAQVEDKLNDRFD

-98 LDTVLEDQRERLEA
+98 LDTIIEQQRDQLVE
-112 VNGVDGV
+112 VDGVDGV
-119 LTPNENPDARAG
+119 ITPAENPEARDG
-131 DVAYLLLEFNDYE
+131 DVAYLLLEFEDYD
-144 TAEASIEDVRNAL
+144 TAEASIEDVRSAL
-157 ITNTDTDVRLTGEP
+157 IRDTDTDVRLTGEP

-197 VVLLLVFGT
+197 LVLLLVFGT

-215 VGVITFIVA
+215 VGLITFIVA
-224 AGALF
+224 AGSLF
-229 FFAQS
+229 FFAQT

-265 EELAQGK
+265 EELVTGK

-308 DVFQAVAL
+308 DVFQAIAL

-341 DAINKGRLIKTNE
+341 DAINKGRLVKTNE
-354 VRSEVRWQQ
+354 TRSEVRWQK
-363 LARFVMKRPVVMTL
+363 LARFVMKRPVTMTL

-405 SYESRAALERWDE
+405 SYESRAALERWDD
-418 VFGATATD
+418 VFGETSTD
-426 AVLLFETNDLTES
+426 AVLLFETNDLTDP

-445 VALTDELNEDPIV
+445 TALTEELSADPIV

-469 LEPAEFQQLAEVA
+469 LEPAEFQQLVEVA
-482 PEQLEAFDRLL
+482 PEQLEAFDRLV
-493 TLDGNTDLALINVSF
+493 TLEGNTDLALVNISF

-513 DKEAQA
+513 DKDAQA
-519 FVRDWLDKGFAV
+519 FVRDWRENGFDV

-555 VILATFVILM
+555 VILATMVILM
-565 WAFRSILIPIKAIIM
+565 WAFRSVLIPIKAIIM

-710 FGDWNWWW
+710 FGNWNWWW
-718 FGKKNLPKRN
+718 FGKKDLPKRN

>member
-1 METLM
+1 
-6 KDRQNGKS
+6 
-14 LVRWRGE
+14 
-21 DKMERLGQHLV
+21 MERLGQALV
-32 RWRYIVVAIWT
+32 RWRYAVVLIWT

-54 QLPGELRGNGFAIQD
+54 QLPSELRGNGFAIQD
-69 GRFEQVEDTLNDRFD
+69 GRFAQVEDTLNDRFD

-98 LDTVLEDQRERLEA
+98 LDTVIEQQRDRLID
-112 VNGVDGV
+112 VDGVDGV
-119 LTPNENPDARAG
+119 ITPAENPDARSG
-131 DVAYLLLEFNDYE
+131 DAAYLLLEFEDYD
-144 TAEASIEDVRNAL
+144 TAEASIDDVRNAL
-157 ITNTDTDVRLTGEP
+157 IRDTDTDVRLTGEP

-197 VVLLLVFGT
+197 LVLLLVFGT
-206 PLAAFMPLF
+206 PLAAVMPLF
-215 VGVITFIVA
+215 VGLITFIVA
-224 AGALF
+224 AGSLF
-229 FFAQS
+229 FFAQT

-265 EELAQGK
+265 EELAHGK

-308 DVFQAVAL
+308 DVFQAIAL

-354 VRSEVRWQQ
+354 TRSEVRWQK
-363 LARFVMKRPVVMTL
+363 LARFVMRRPVTMTL

-405 SYESRAALERWDE
+405 SYESRAALERWDD
-418 VFGATATD
+418 VFGETSTD
-426 AVLLFETNDLTES
+426 AVLLFETNDLTDS

-445 VALTDELNEDPIV
+445 TALTDELSEDPIV

-469 LEPAEFQQLAEVA
+469 LEPAEFQQLAEAA
-482 PEQLEAFDRLL
+482 PEQLKAFERLV
-493 TLDGNTDLALINVSF
+493 TLEGNTDLALVNVSF
-508 DVPPS
+508 NVPPS
-513 DKEAQA
+513 DKDAQA
-519 FVRDWLDKGFAV
+519 FVRDWRESGFDV

-544 IYDSIPYAVIT
+544 IYDSIPYAVVT
-555 VILATFVILM
+555 VILATMVILM
-565 WAFRSILIPIKAIIM
+565 WAFRSVLIPIKAIIM

-710 FGDWNWWW
+710 LGDWNWWW
-718 FGKKNLPKRN
+718 FGKKDLPKRN

>member
-1 METLM
+1 
-6 KDRQNGKS
+6 
-14 LVRWRGE
+14 
-21 DKMERLGQHLV
+21 MERLGKNLV
-32 RWRYIVVAIWT
+32 RWRYAVVLIWT

-54 QLPGELRGNGFAIQD
+54 QLPSELRGNGFAIQD
-69 GRFEQVEDTLNDRFD
+69 GRFAQVEDKLNDRFD

-98 LDTVLEDQRERLEA
+98 LDTIIEQQRDQLVE
-112 VNGVDGV
+112 VDGV
-119 LTPNENPDARAG
+119 DDVITPAENPEARDG
-131 DVAYLLLEFNDYE
+131 DVAYLLLEFEDYD
-144 TAEASIEDVRNAL
+144 TAEASIEDVRSAL
-157 ITNTDTDVRLTGEP
+157 IRDTDTDVRLTGEP

-197 VVLLLVFGT
+197 LVLLLVFGT

-215 VGVITFIVA
+215 VGLITFIVA
-224 AGALF
+224 AGSLF
-229 FFAQS
+229 FFAQT

-265 EELAQGK
+265 EELVTGK

-308 DVFQAVAL
+308 DVFQAIAL

-341 DAINKGRLIKTNE
+341 DAINKGRLVKTNE
-354 VRSEVRWQQ
+354 TRSEVRWQK
-363 LARFVMKRPVVMTL
+363 LARFVMRRPVTMTL

-405 SYESRAALERWDE
+405 SYESRAALERWDD
-418 VFGATATD
+418 VFGETSTD
-426 AVLLFETNDLTES
+426 AVLLFETNDLTDP

-445 VALTDELNEDPIV
+445 TALTEELSADPIV

-469 LEPAEFQQLAEVA
+469 LEPAEFQQLVEVA
-482 PEQLEAFDRLL
+482 PEQLEALDRLV
-493 TLDGNTDLALINVSF
+493 TLEGNTDLALVNISF

-513 DKEAQA
+513 DKDAQA
-519 FVRDWLDKGFAV
+519 FVRDWRENGFDV

-555 VILATFVILM
+555 VILATMVILM
-565 WAFRSILIPIKAIIM
+565 WAFRSVLIPIKAIIM

-710 FGDWNWWW
+710 FGNWNWWW
-718 FGKKNLPKRN
+718 FGKKDLPKRN

>member
-1 METLM
+1 
-6 KDRQNGKS
+6 
-14 LVRWRGE
+14 
-21 DKMERLGQHLV
+21 MERLGQALV
-32 RWRYIVVAIWT
+32 RWRYAVVLIWT

-54 QLPGELRGNGFAIQD
+54 QLPSELRGNGFAIQD
-69 GRFEQVEDTLNDRFD
+69 GRFAQVEDTLNDRFD

-98 LDTVLEDQRERLEA
+98 LETVIEQQRDRLID
-112 VNGVDGV
+112 VDGVDGV
-119 LTPNENPDARAG
+119 ITPAENPDARSG
-131 DVAYLLLEFNDYE
+131 DAAYLLLEFEDYD
-144 TAEASIEDVRNAL
+144 TAEASIDGVRNAL
-157 ITNTDTDVRLTGEP
+157 IRDTDTDVRLTGEP

-197 VVLLLVFGT
+197 LVLLLVFGT
-206 PLAAFMPLF
+206 PLAAVMPLF
-215 VGVITFIVA
+215 VGLITFIVA

-229 FFAQS
+229 FFAQT

-265 EELAQGK
+265 EELARG
-272 SREAAIVRTVAT
+272 SIREAAIVRTVAT

-316 GALIAVAGAVLSALT
+316 GALVAVAGAVLSALT

-354 VRSEVRWQQ
+354 TRSEVRWQK
-363 LARFVMKRPVVMTL
+363 LARFVMRRPVTMTL

-405 SYESRAALERWDE
+405 SYESRAALERWDD
-418 VFGATATD
+418 VFGETSTD
-426 AVLLFETNDLTES
+426 AVLLFETNDLTDS

-445 VALTDELNEDPIV
+445 TALTDELSEDPIV

-469 LEPAEFQQLAEVA
+469 LEPAEFQQLAEAA
-482 PEQLEAFDRLL
+482 PEQLEAFERLV
-493 TLDGNTDLALINVSF
+493 TLEGNTDLALVNISF
-508 DVPPS
+508 NVPPS
-513 DKEAQA
+513 DKDAQA
-519 FVRDWLDKGFAV
+519 FVRDWRESGFDV

-544 IYDSIPYAVIT
+544 IYDSIPYAVVT
-555 VILATFVILM
+555 VILATMVILM
-565 WAFRSILIPIKAIIM
+565 WAFRSVLIPIKAIIM

-710 FGDWNWWW
+710 LGDWNWWW
-718 FGKKNLPKRN
+718 FGKKDLPKRN

>member
-1 METLM
+1 
-6 KDRQNGKS
+6 
-14 LVRWRGE
+14 
-21 DKMERLGQHLV
+21 MERLGQALV
-32 RWRYIVVAIWT
+32 RWRYAVVLIWT

-54 QLPGELRGNGFAIQD
+54 QLPSELRGNGFAIQD
-69 GRFEQVEDTLNDRFD
+69 GRFAQVEDTLNDRFD

-98 LDTVLEDQRERLEA
+98 LDTVIEQQRDRLAE
-112 VNGVDGV
+112 VDGIDGV
-119 LTPNENPDARAG
+119 ITPAENPEARDG
-131 DVAYLLLEFNDYE
+131 DVAYLLLEFEDYD
-144 TAEASIEDVRNAL
+144 TAEASIEDVRSAL
-157 ITNTDTDVRLTGEP
+157 IRDTDTDVRLTGEP

-197 VVLLLVFGT
+197 LVLLLVFGT
-206 PLAAFMPLF
+206 PLAAVMPLF
-215 VGVITFIVA
+215 VGLITFIVA
-224 AGALF
+224 AGSLF
-229 FFAQS
+229 FFAQT

-265 EELAQGK
+265 EELAKGK

-308 DVFQAVAL
+308 DVFQAIAL

-341 DAINKGRLIKTNE
+341 DTINRGRLVKTNE
-354 VRSEVRWQQ
+354 TRSEVRWQK
-363 LARFVMKRPVVMTL
+363 LARFVMRRPVTMTL

-405 SYESRAALERWDE
+405 SYESRAALERWDD
-418 VFGATATD
+418 VFGETSTD
-426 AVLLFETNDLTES
+426 AVLLFETNDLTDS

-445 VALTDELNEDPIV
+445 TALTDELSEDPIV

-469 LEPAEFQQLAEVA
+469 LEPAEFQQLAEAA
-482 PEQLEAFDRLL
+482 PEQLEAFDRLI
-493 TLDGNTDLALINVSF
+493 TLEGNTDLALVNVSF

-513 DKEAQA
+513 DKDAQA
-519 FVRDWLDKGFAV
+519 FVRDWRENGFDV

-544 IYDSIPYAVIT
+544 IYDSIPYAVVT
-555 VILATFVILM
+555 VILATMVILM
-565 WAFRSILIPIKAIIM
+565 WAFRSVLIPIKAIIM

-701 LLVPSLMKL
+701 LLVPSLMKM

-718 FGKKNLPKRN
+718 FGKKDLPKRN

>member
-1 METLM
+1 
-6 KDRQNGKS
+6 
-14 LVRWRGE
+14 
-21 DKMERLGQHLV
+21 MERLGQALV
-32 RWRYIVVAIWT
+32 RWRYAVVLIWT

-54 QLPGELRGNGFAIQD
+54 QLPSELRGNGFAIQD
-69 GRFEQVEDTLNDRFD
+69 GRFAQVEDTLNDRFD

-98 LDTVLEDQRERLEA
+98 LDTVIEQQRDRLID
-112 VNGVDGV
+112 VDGIDGV
-119 LTPNENPDARAG
+119 ITPAENPDARSG
-131 DVAYLLLEFNDYE
+131 NVAYLLLEFEDYD
-144 TAEASIEDVRNAL
+144 TAEASIDDVRNAL
-157 ITNTDTDVRLTGEP
+157 IRDTDTDVRLTGEP

-197 VVLLLVFGT
+197 LVLLLVFGT
-206 PLAAFMPLF
+206 PLAAVMPLF
-215 VGVITFIVA
+215 VGLITFIVA
-224 AGALF
+224 AGSLF
-229 FFAQS
+229 FFAQT

-265 EELAQGK
+265 EELAHGK

-308 DVFQAVAL
+308 DVFQAIAL

-354 VRSEVRWQQ
+354 TRSEVRWQK
-363 LARFVMKRPVVMTL
+363 LARFVMRRPVTMTL

-405 SYESRAALERWDE
+405 SYESRAALERWDD
-418 VFGATATD
+418 VFGETSTD
-426 AVLLFETNDLTES
+426 AVLLFETNDLTDS

-445 VALTDELNEDPIV
+445 TALTDELSEDPIV

-469 LEPAEFQQLAEVA
+469 LEPAEFQQLAEAA
-482 PEQLEAFDRLL
+482 PEQLEAFERLV
-493 TLDGNTDLALINVSF
+493 TLEGNTDLALVNVSF
-508 DVPPS
+508 NVPPS
-513 DKEAQA
+513 DKDAQA
-519 FVRDWLDKGFAV
+519 FVRDWRESGFDV

-544 IYDSIPYAVIT
+544 IYDSIPYAVVT
-555 VILATFVILM
+555 VILATMVILM
-565 WAFRSILIPIKAIIM
+565 WAFRSVLIPIKAIIM

-710 FGDWNWWW
+710 LGDWNWWW
-718 FGKKNLPKRN
+718 FGKKDLPKRN

>member
-1 METLM
+1 
-6 KDRQNGKS
+6 
-14 LVRWRGE
+14 
-21 DKMERLGQHLV
+21 MERLGKNLV
-32 RWRYIVVAIWT
+32 RWRYAVVLIWT

-54 QLPGELRGNGFAIQD
+54 QLPSELRGNGFAIQD
-69 GRFEQVEDTLNDRFD
+69 GRFAQVEDKLNDRFD

-98 LDTVLEDQRERLEA
+98 LDTVIEQQRDQLVE
-112 VNGVDGV
+112 VDGVDGV
-119 LTPNENPDARAG
+119 ITPAENPEARDG
-131 DVAYLLLEFNDYE
+131 DVAYLLLEFVDYD
-144 TAEASIEDVRNAL
+144 TAEASIEDVRSAL
-157 ITNTDTDVRLTGEP
+157 IRDTDTDVRLTGEP

-197 VVLLLVFGT
+197 LVLLLVFGT

-215 VGVITFIVA
+215 VGLITFIVA
-224 AGALF
+224 AGSLF
-229 FFAQS
+229 FFAQT

-265 EELAQGK
+265 EELVTGK

-308 DVFQAVAL
+308 DVFQAIAL

-341 DAINKGRLIKTNE
+341 DAINKGRLVKTNE
-354 VRSEVRWQQ
+354 TRSEVRWQK
-363 LARFVMKRPVVMTL
+363 LARFVMKRPVTMTL

-405 SYESRAALERWDE
+405 TYESRAALERWDD
-418 VFGATATD
+418 VFGETSTD
-426 AVLLFETNDLTES
+426 AVLLFETNDLTDP

-445 VALTDELNEDPIV
+445 TALTEELSADPIV

-469 LEPAEFQQLAEVA
+469 LEPAEFQQLVEVA
-482 PEQLEAFDRLL
+482 PEQLEAFDRLV
-493 TLDGNTDLALINVSF
+493 TLEGNTDLALVNISF

-513 DKEAQA
+513 DKDAQA
-519 FVRDWLDKGFAV
+519 FVRDWRENGFDV

-555 VILATFVILM
+555 VILATMVILM
-565 WAFRSILIPIKAIIM
+565 WAFRSVLIPIKAIIM

-710 FGDWNWWW
+710 FGNWNWWW
-718 FGKKNLPKRN
+718 FGKKDLPKRN

>member
-1 METLM
+1 MEWL
-6 KDRQNGKS
+6 GKN
-14 LVRWRGE
+14 LVRWRFW
-21 DKMERLGQHLV
+21 V
-32 RWRYIVVAIWT
+32 ISVWT
-43 VLLAVSVYFGL
+43 VLLAVSIYFGL
-54 QLPGELRGNGFAIQD
+54 QLPGELRGNGFAVQD
-69 GRFEQVEDTLNDRFD
+69 GRFAQVEDTLNNRFD

-98 LDTVLEDQRERLEA
+98 LETVMAEQKTRLES
-112 VNGVDGV
+112 VSGVDGV
-119 LTPNENPDARAG
+119 ITPEQNPDARSG
-131 DVAYLLLEFNDYE
+131 DAAYFVLEFEDQE
-144 TAEASIEDVRNAL
+144 AAEAAIADVRSEL
-157 ITNTDTDVRLTGEP
+157 IRDTDTEVRLTGEP
-171 VFADDLNE
+171 VFAQDLNE

-215 VGVITFIVA
+215 VGLITFIVA
-224 AGALF
+224 AGSLF
-229 FFAQS
+229 FFTQT

-265 EELAQGK
+265 EELAKGLA
-272 SREAAIVRTVAT
+272 REAAIVRTVAT

-308 DVFQAVAL
+308 DVFQAIAL

-341 DAINKGRLIKTNE
+341 DAINKGRLVKTNE
-354 VRSEVRWQQ
+354 TRSEVRWQK
-363 LARFVMKRPVVMTL
+363 LARFVMRRPVTMTL

-405 SYESRAALERWDE
+405 SYESRAALERWDD
-418 VFGATATD
+418 VFGETSTD
-426 AVLLFETNDLTES
+426 AVLLFETNDLTDS

-445 VALTDELNEDPIV
+445 TALTDELNEDPIV
-458 DNVTTFLTASG
+458 DNVTTFLTASN
-469 LEPAEFQQLAEVA
+469 LTAAEFQQLVQVA
-482 PEQLEAFDRLL
+482 PEQLEAFERLV
-493 TLDGNTDLALINVSF
+493 TLEGNTDLALVNVSF

-513 DKEAQA
+513 DKAAQA
-519 FVRDWLDKGFAV
+519 FVRDWRDQGFDV

-555 VILATFVILM
+555 VILATMVILM

-696 TIIRI
+696 TIIRM

-718 FGKKNLPKRN
+718 FGKKDLPKRN

>member
-1 METLM
+1 
-6 KDRQNGKS
+6 
-14 LVRWRGE
+14 
-21 DKMERLGQHLV
+21 MERLGKILV
-32 RWRYIVVAIWT
+32 RWRYAVVLIWT

-69 GRFEQVEDTLNDRFD
+69 GRFAQVEDTLNDRFD

-98 LDTVLEDQRERLEA
+98 VEA
-112 VNGVDGV
+112 VIEQQRDRLMEVDGIDGV
-119 LTPNENPDARAG
+119 ITPTENPDARSG
-131 DVAYLLLEFNDYE
+131 DVAYLLLEFEDYD
-144 TAEASIEDVRNAL
+144 TAEASIADVRNAL
-157 ITNTDTDVRLTGEP
+157 IRDTDTDVRLTGEP

-197 VVLLLVFGT
+197 LVLLLVFGT
-206 PLAAFMPLF
+206 PLAAIMPLF
-215 VGVITFIVA
+215 VGLITFIVA
-224 AGALF
+224 AGSLF
-229 FFAQS
+229 FFAQT

-272 SREAAIVRTVAT
+272 SREAAIIRTVAT

-308 DVFQAVAL
+308 DVFQAIAL

-341 DAINKGRLIKTNE
+341 DAINKGRLVKTNE
-354 VRSEVRWQQ
+354 TRSEVRWQK
-363 LARFVMKRPVVMTL
+363 LARFVMKRPVTMTL
-377 VALLLL
+377 VALFLL

-405 SYESRAALERWDE
+405 SYESRAALERWDD
-418 VFGATATD
+418 VFGETSTD
-426 AVLLFETNDLTES
+426 AVLLFETNDLTDP

-445 VALTDELNEDPIV
+445 TALTDELAEDPIV

-469 LEPAEFQQLAEVA
+469 LEPAEFQQLVEVA
-482 PEQLEAFDRLL
+482 PEQLEAFDRLV
-493 TLDGNTDLALINVSF
+493 TLEGNTDLALVNVSF

-513 DKEAQA
+513 DKDAQA
-519 FVRDWLDKGFAV
+519 FVRDWRDKGFDV

-544 IYDSIPYAVIT
+544 IYDSIPYAVVT
-555 VILATFVILM
+555 VILATMVILM

-718 FGKKNLPKRN
+718 FGKKDLPKRN
-728 LH
+728 MH

>member
-1 METLM
+1 
-6 KDRQNGKS
+6 
-14 LVRWRGE
+14 
-21 DKMERLGQHLV
+21 MERLGQALV
-32 RWRYIVVAIWT
+32 RWRYAVVLIWT

-54 QLPGELRGNGFAIQD
+54 QLPSELRGNGFAIQD
-69 GRFEQVEDTLNDRFD
+69 GRFAQVEDTLNDRFD

-98 LDTVLEDQRERLEA
+98 LDTVIEQQRDRLID
-112 VNGVDGV
+112 VDGVDGV
-119 LTPNENPDARAG
+119 ITPAENPDARSG
-131 DVAYLLLEFNDYE
+131 DAAYLLLEFEDYD
-144 TAEASIEDVRNAL
+144 TAEASIDDVRNAL
-157 ITNTDTDVRLTGEP
+157 IRDTDTDVRLTGEP

-197 VVLLLVFGT
+197 LVLLLVFGT
-206 PLAAFMPLF
+206 PLAAVMPLF
-215 VGVITFIVA
+215 VGLITFIVA
-224 AGALF
+224 AGSLF
-229 FFAQS
+229 FFAQT

-265 EELAQGK
+265 EELAHGK
-272 SREAAIVRTVAT
+272 PRESAIVRTVAT

-308 DVFQAVAL
+308 DVFQAIAL

-354 VRSEVRWQQ
+354 TRSEVRWQK
-363 LARFVMKRPVVMTL
+363 LARFVMRRPVTMTL

-405 SYESRAALERWDE
+405 SYESRAALERWDD
-418 VFGATATD
+418 VFGETSTD
-426 AVLLFETNDLTES
+426 AVLLFETNDLTDS

-445 VALTDELNEDPIV
+445 TALTDELSEDPIV

-469 LEPAEFQQLAEVA
+469 LEPAEFQQLAEAA
-482 PEQLEAFDRLL
+482 PEQLEAFERLV
-493 TLDGNTDLALINVSF
+493 TLEGNTDLALVNVSF
-508 DVPPS
+508 NVPPS
-513 DKEAQA
+513 DKDAQA
-519 FVRDWLDKGFAV
+519 FVRDWRESGFDV

-544 IYDSIPYAVIT
+544 IYDSIPYAVVT
-555 VILATFVILM
+555 VILATMVILM
-565 WAFRSILIPIKAIIM
+565 WAFRSVLIPIKAIIM

-710 FGDWNWWW
+710 LGDWNWWW
-718 FGKKNLPKRN
+718 FGKKDLPKRN

>member
-1 METLM
+1 
-6 KDRQNGKS
+6 
-14 LVRWRGE
+14 
-21 DKMERLGQHLV
+21 MERLGQALV
-32 RWRYIVVAIWT
+32 RWRYAVVLIWT

-54 QLPGELRGNGFAIQD
+54 QLPSELRGNGFAIQD
-69 GRFEQVEDTLNDRFD
+69 GRFAQVEDKLNDRFD

-98 LDTVLEDQRERLEA
+98 LDTVIEQQRDRLVE
-112 VNGVDGV
+112 VDGVDGV
-119 LTPNENPDARAG
+119 ITPAENPEARDG
-131 DVAYLLLEFNDYE
+131 DVAYLLLEFEDYD
-144 TAEASIEDVRNAL
+144 TAEASIEDVRSAL
-157 ITNTDTDVRLTGEP
+157 IRDTDTDVRLTGEP

-197 VVLLLVFGT
+197 LVLLLVFGT

-215 VGVITFIVA
+215 VGLITFIVA
-224 AGALF
+224 AGSLF
-229 FFAQS
+229 FFAQT

-265 EELAQGK
+265 EELAKGK

-308 DVFQAVAL
+308 DVFQAIAL

-341 DAINKGRLIKTNE
+341 DTINKGRLVKTNE
-354 VRSEVRWQQ
+354 TRSEVRWQK
-363 LARFVMKRPVVMTL
+363 LARFVMRRPVTMTL

-405 SYESRAALERWDE
+405 SYESRAALERWDD
-418 VFGATATD
+418 VFGETSTD
-426 AVLLFETNDLTES
+426 AVLLFETNDLTDS

-445 VALTDELNEDPIV
+445 TSLTDELSEDPIV

-469 LEPAEFQQLAEVA
+469 LEPAEFQQLAEAA
-482 PEQLEAFDRLL
+482 PEQLEAFERLV
-493 TLDGNTDLALINVSF
+493 TLEGNTDLALVNVSF
-508 DVPPS
+508 NVPPS
-513 DKEAQA
+513 DKDAQA
-519 FVRDWLDKGFAV
+519 FVRDWRENGFDV

-544 IYDSIPYAVIT
+544 IYDSIPYAVVT
-555 VILATFVILM
+555 VILATMVILM
-565 WAFRSILIPIKAIIM
+565 WAFRSVLIPIKAIIM

-701 LLVPSLMKL
+701 LLVPSLMKM

-718 FGKKNLPKRN
+718 FGKKDLPKRN

>member
-1 METLM
+1 
-6 KDRQNGKS
+6 
-14 LVRWRGE
+14 
-21 DKMERLGQHLV
+21 MERLGHTLV

-69 GRFEQVEDTLNDRFD
+69 GRFAQVEDKLNDRFD

-98 LDTVLEDQRERLEA
+98 LDAALEEQREQLEA
-112 VNGVDGV
+112 VNGVDGII
-119 LTPNENPDARAG
+119 TPDENPDARSG

-157 ITNTDTDVRLTGEP
+157 IQNSDTEIRLTGEP

-224 AGALF
+224 AGSLF
-229 FFAQS
+229 FFAQT

-265 EELAQGK
+265 EELAKGK

-308 DVFQAVAL
+308 DVFQAIAL

-405 SYESRAALERWDE
+405 SYESRAALERWDD

-426 AVLLFETNDLTES
+426 AVLLFETNDLTDS

-445 VALTDELNEDPIV
+445 TALTDELNEDPIV

-469 LEPAEFQQLAEVA
+469 LEPEVFQQLAEVA
-482 PEQLEAFDRLL
+482 PEQLEAFDRLV
-493 TLDGNTDLALINVSF
+493 TLDGDTNLALVNVSF

-519 FVRDWLDKGFAV
+519 FVRDWREKGFEV

-658 ITSAAVIM
+658 ITSAAIIM